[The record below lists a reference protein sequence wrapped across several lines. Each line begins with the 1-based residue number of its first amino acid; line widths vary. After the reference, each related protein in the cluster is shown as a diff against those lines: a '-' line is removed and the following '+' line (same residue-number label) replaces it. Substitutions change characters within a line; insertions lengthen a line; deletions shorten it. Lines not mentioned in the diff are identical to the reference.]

1 MSASAIVMMC
11 IACVGL
17 WGGCAVSLAF
27 MLKKKK
33 QNADKQ
39 IQTLIIK
46 TAESVLGSAVCRN
59 SDFGAV
65 FYS

>member
-17 WGGCAVSLAF
+17 CGGCAVSLAF

-33 QNADKQ
+33 QNADK
-39 IQTLIIK
+39 
-46 TAESVLGSAVCRN
+46 
-59 SDFGAV
+59 
-65 FYS
+65 

>member
-1 MSASAIVMMC
+1 MTAGAIIMMC

-33 QNADKQ
+33 QNADK
-39 IQTLIIK
+39 
-46 TAESVLGSAVCRN
+46 
-59 SDFGAV
+59 
-65 FYS
+65 